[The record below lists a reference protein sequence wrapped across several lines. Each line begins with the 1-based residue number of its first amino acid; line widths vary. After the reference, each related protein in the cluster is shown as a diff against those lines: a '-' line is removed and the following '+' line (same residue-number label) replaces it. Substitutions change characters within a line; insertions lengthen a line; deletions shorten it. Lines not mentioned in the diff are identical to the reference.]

1 MPVQITINGA
11 DAAESIQELS
21 VLAAAI
27 SSGKAAAAAAPA
39 VTEEPKP
46 RQRRTS
52 TKKDE
57 SKNDDVGQEVDLD
70 ALSKEIEE
78 EMKEKEQSEGD
89 DVEIPSVVDLR
100 AKAQEV
106 GKNAKDG
113 KKAVKALL
121 DKFESPSVSDV
132 PEDQRI
138 AFMTELEK
146 LL

>member
-27 SSGKAAAAAAPA
+27 SGKTAAAATPV
-39 VTEEPKP
+39 VTEEPKS

-52 TKKDE
+52 NKKDE
-57 SKNDDVGQEVDLD
+57 SKSEGVSQEVDLD

-78 EMKEKEQSEGD
+78 EMEAKEQSEGD

-100 AKAQEV
+100 AKAHEV

-132 PEDQRI
+132 PEDKRI
-138 AFMTELEK
+138 AFMDELEK